1 MFYLDDDPQA
11 KWAAQHSDR
20 ATLPE
25 CEAHVTL
32 KCGPHDHPRA
42 SRPVSKRH
50 NQMTAERESCG
61 LGSIIPMSCRTRAE
75 AFARRLESRLN
86 SLGRSGTGL
95 DDSSDENS
103 WIAHKPSVT
112 SCQPKLSSSS
122 DSDIFFDFD
131 FEPPGSPEEEVVV
144 TEVVGMLV
152 NKPQKDLKNDEDSCN
167 CPSLPQDTDSGSV
180 VSFSTTEGTS
190 PTSDDSSDAVYYD
203 PEGSDTEC
211 SRSSRFSE
219 DTDVCLPSDRKQRHK
234 RPWSQRNGES
244 STDKAHANLYNGYL
258 KQEGA
263 CHIEQKFHPEERSLQ
278 HKAHDIHNKPVDQFT
293 PKNKSDP
300 VSGSIN
306 VLKETSSSAL
316 PNGEIANECFHSD
329 RREATK
335 LEIHENHNNDES
347 SCNSNLIQKSLMNI
361 RCYPFKDGS
370 ANTIKTDTNHHTTE
384 TAHGE
389 QDSDEDSLALY
400 IEESLTKSIQ
410 STILERPHAKI
421 SMPNVSTHES
431 ALEFSSN
438 DTHPHTTETTQE
450 AKGSEEED
458 LASNIEECL
467 AKSVQKT
474 VIDIPDVH
482 NIFPNI
488 SSYEPSLKS
497 SATSK
502 NAGDFNEYLPSTYT
516 CTKVANEESSIEN
529 ESTRIL
535 TDTSEESYCSSFTR
549 PTNLLIDCGALSQTI
564 EPLSQV
570 VPVPPPSKNEVI
582 SHIKTII
589 SSPTETSEKECEISI
604 STTEDDD
611 YIDDDERPQR
621 LRRCSSLKSG
631 KTPPGTPGNKKIVR
645 FADVLGLDLADV
657 RTFLDEIP
665 KVPKS
670 AYQDLEDVDLSLGS
684 DQSPNVVSKYVSKVT
699 PLSSA
704 VKPEKCLVPLFQQP
718 GGQTDFLDR
727 VRDRKVC
734 LENAVVV
741 DSTTFSISGTIRVRN
756 LDFHKSVHVRYSL
769 DGWKTFSDLQATY
782 VPNSCDGFSDKFTF
796 QMYAHTLGLGG
807 RLEFA
812 LRFQCRGIQYWD
824 NNLGANYVFQCLPP
838 VSSSIPSLPMISP
851 MEETWSTSFY

>member
-1 MFYLDDDPQA
+1 M
-11 KWAAQHSDR
+11 
-20 ATLPE
+20 
-25 CEAHVTL
+25 
-32 KCGPHDHPRA
+32 DH
-42 SRPVSKRH
+42 VSKRH
-50 NQMTAERESCG
+50 HPMTAERESCG

-103 WIAHKPSVT
+103 WIGHQPSVT

-131 FEPPGSPEEEVVV
+131 FEPPGSPEEEVVG
-144 TEVVGMLV
+144 TEVVDMLV
-152 NKPQKDLKNDEDSCN
+152 NKQQKDLKNDEDSCN
-167 CPSLPQDTDSGSV
+167 CPSLPQDTDSGSIL
-180 VSFSTTEGTS
+180 SFSTEGTS
-190 PTSDDSSDAVYYD
+190 PTSDGSSDAMYYD

-211 SRSSRFSE
+211 SRSSRFPE
-219 DTDVCLPSDRKQRHK
+219 DTDVCLPSDRKQRYK
-234 RPWSQRNGES
+234 RPWFQRNGES
-244 STDKAHANLYNGYL
+244 TAHASSSYNGYL
-258 KQEGA
+258 KKEGS
-263 CHIEQKFHPEERSLQ
+263 CHIEQNFHPEESSLQ
-278 HKAHDIHNKPVDQFT
+278 HKAHDIHKKPVDQLNQ
-293 PKNKSDP
+293 KYKSDP
-300 VSGSIN
+300 VSGSIF
-306 VLKETSSSAL
+306 VLKETNSSAL
-316 PNGEIANECFHSD
+316 TNGEIANECFFPD
-329 RREATK
+329 RRETIK
-335 LEIHENHNNDES
+335 LETHENPYNDQS
-347 SCNSNLIQKSLMNI
+347 SCNSNSIKKSMNI
-361 RCYPFKDGS
+361 GCCPFKDES
-370 ANTIKTDTNHHTTE
+370 ANTIKPDTDSHTTR
-384 TAHGE
+384 TTHGE
-389 QDSDEDSLALY
+389 QDSDEDNLALY

-410 STILERPHAKI
+410 STILEHPHAKI
-421 SMPNVSTHES
+421 SIPNVSTHES
-431 ALEFSSN
+431 ALELSSN
-438 DTHPHTTETTQE
+438 YTHPHTAEKTWG
-450 AKGSEEED
+450 AKGSEEENM
-458 LASNIEECL
+458 AFHIEENL
-467 AKSVQKT
+467 DKSVQKT
-474 VIDIPDVH
+474 VIDFPDDH
-482 NIFPNI
+482 PLFPNV

-497 SATSK
+497 SASSK
-502 NAGDFNEYLPSTYT
+502 NAGDFNEYLNSGYVPSIYT
-516 CTKVANEESSIEN
+516 CAKVDNEESSIEN
-529 ESTRIL
+529 ESTSIL
-535 TDTSEESYCSSFTR
+535 TDTSEESYRSSFNR
-549 PTNLLIDCGALSQTI
+549 PTNLLIDCAALSQNI
-564 EPLSQV
+564 EAISPL
-570 VPVPPPSKNEVI
+570 VPVPPPSKIEVI
-582 SHIKTII
+582 SHIRTVI
-589 SSPTETSEKECEISI
+589 SSPTETSEREGEISI
-604 STTEDDD
+604 STNEGDD

-670 AYQDLEDVDLSLGS
+670 AYLDLEDVDLSLGS
-684 DQSPNVVSKYVSKVT
+684 DQSPNVVSNYVSKVT
-699 PLSSA
+699 PLCSGA
-704 VKPEKCLVPLFQQP
+704 KPEKCLVPLFQQP

-812 LRFQCRGIQYWD
+812 LRFQCRGTQYWD

-851 MEETWSTSFY
+851 LEETWSTSFY